1 MKIGFFGL
9 EGSYTNQALNNIV
22 NSLKL
27 DSKDCIE
34 YKSFEF
40 LSKLFE
46 GVENKDLELAVVPIE
61 NSTGGGVSQVIDMF
75 AKYSFTI
82 LGEYFLPINHVL
94 LTKKDVDFKDIKEVY
109 SHPQSLAQTS
119 KFLRQNNLK
128 AVPYADN
135 ASCAKYI
142 SENNFLDKASIGSE
156 ILADIYN
163 LKILKR
169 DIQNFQKNVT
179 RFLLITKNSKKNK
192 SIIKFKKDYKTT
204 LIFVTR
210 DLPGVLY
217 KCLGGFATNNISL
230 RKIES
235 RPLGNKNFDY
245 FFFLEF
251 SGNLKDEAVRL
262 ALEELNF
269 YTKEVKIFGS
279 YQKIT

>member
-9 EGSYTNQALNNIV
+9 RGSYTNQALNNIV
-22 NSLKL
+22 NLLKL
-27 DSKDCIE
+27 DLEDETE

-40 LSKLFE
+40 LSMLFE
-46 GVENKDLELAVVPIE
+46 SVENKDIELAVIPIE
-61 NSTGGGVSQVIDMF
+61 NSSGGGVSQVLDMF
-75 AKYSFTI
+75 PKYNFSI
-82 LGEYFLPINHVL
+82 LCEYFLPINHVL
-94 LTKKDVDFKDIKEVY
+94 LAKKYVNLNEIKEVY
-109 SHPQSLAQTS
+109 SHPQSLVQTS
-119 KFLRQNNLK
+119 IFFKKHNLK

-156 ILADIYN
+156 ILADIYD
-163 LKILKR
+163 LKIIKR

-179 RFLLITKNSKKNK
+179 RFLLIGVKDKKN
-192 SIIKFKKDYKTT
+192 IKKVKGGEYKTS
-204 LIFVTR
+204 LMFVTR

-230 RKIES
+230 TKIES
-235 RPLGNKNFDY
+235 RPLGDKNFDY

-251 SGNLKDEAVRL
+251 NGNLKDKGVEL
-262 ALEELNF
+262 ALEELDF

-279 YQKIT
+279 YQEIK